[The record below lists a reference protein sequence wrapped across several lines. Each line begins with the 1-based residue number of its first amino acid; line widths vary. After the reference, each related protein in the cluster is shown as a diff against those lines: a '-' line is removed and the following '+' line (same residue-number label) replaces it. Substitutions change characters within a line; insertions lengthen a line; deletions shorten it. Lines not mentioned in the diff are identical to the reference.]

1 MINLKKTSWIQ
12 PRRFLSFLLDK
23 LCKKY
28 TKERLKTMTLSQKK
42 IDVTDRVVGKLKN
55 GEIQLFLGD
64 SPIGKIQLTNE
75 INYRLDHH
83 FEVDQQKIFQNV
95 SVPGKTDPK
104 YTDCDDGGW
113 C

>member
-1 MINLKKTSWIQ
+1 MKINPKRTSWLAKT
-12 PRRFLSFLLDK
+12 FSFFSFGQTMQ
-23 LCKKY
+23 KY
-28 TKERLKTMTLSQKK
+28 SKERLRKMTLSQKK

-55 GEIQLFLGD
+55 GEIQLFLEN
-64 SPIGKIQLTNE
+64 SPIGTIKLTNE
-75 INYRLDHH
+75 ISYQLDHH
-83 FEVDQQKIFQNV
+83 FEVEQQKIYQNI